1 MLCLVFG
8 KKKPYRGSYNDRRS
22 LKEDVYVNKKAS
34 LLAAAART
42 AEVSGLK
49 RDLERN
55 EEELSIVKR
64 QLEEN
69 KGTQYP
75 VCMFHK
81 GKVFDANRS
90 VMNFNRDHDRI
101 CGP

>member
-1 MLCLVFG
+1 M
-8 KKKPYRGSYNDRRS
+8 
-22 LKEDVYVNKKAS
+22 NKQAS

-49 RDLERN
+49 RDLEQTK
-55 EEELSIVKR
+55 EELGLVKR

-75 VCMFHK
+75 VCIFKKEKWFLLMK
-81 GKVFDANRS
+81 AS
-90 VMNFNRDHDRI
+90 
-101 CGP
+101 